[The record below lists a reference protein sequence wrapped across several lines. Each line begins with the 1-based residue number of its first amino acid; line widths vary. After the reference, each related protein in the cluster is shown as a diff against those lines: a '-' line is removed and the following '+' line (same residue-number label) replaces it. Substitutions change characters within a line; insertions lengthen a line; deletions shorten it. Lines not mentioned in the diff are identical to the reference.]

1 MFKHLFL
8 DRNDRS
14 SRANYRNRMKI
25 IAIANQKGGVG
36 KTTTA
41 INLSAGLAQRQQRV
55 LLIDLDP
62 QAYATRGI
70 GHEADGDDSMY
81 HPLLGSCGMEEKIVA
96 SRLANLSIIPSGM
109 DLAGVE
115 IELARMDDH
124 LVRLRRLLTDYKKH
138 DQFDFCILDTPPSL
152 GVLMTSAL
160 AAADEILIPL
170 QCEWFGLEGLAKI
183 VQVIEQIREAGA
195 NPQLTLEGIIMTMY
209 DGRTNLSRQVVEE
222 VSTYFPAQLYN
233 TVIPRSIRI
242 GEAPSH
248 GKTIFEHDPSGNASI
263 AYGNAADEFLTR
275 HKVFAPPATAPA
287 TAPANAHAATVP
299 AADHNATHNDN
310 ATL

>member
-1 MFKHLFL
+1 MVKRDHL
-8 DRNDRS
+8 RS
-14 SRANYRNRMKI
+14 KDPIIVENRMKI

-41 INLSAGLAQRQQRV
+41 INLAAGLAQRQQRV

-62 QAYATRGI
+62 QANASSGI
-70 GHEADGDDSMY
+70 GHETDGDDDYTIY
-81 HPLLGSCGMEEKIVA
+81 HPLLGECGLEEKIVP
-96 SRLANLSIIPSGM
+96 SRIENLSIIPSGM

-124 LVRLRRLLTDYKKH
+124 LVRLRKLLTSYKQQN
-138 DQFDFCILDTPPSL
+138 QFDFCILDTPPSL

-183 VQVIEQIREAGA
+183 VQVIEQIRESGA
-195 NPQLTLEGIIMTMY
+195 NPQIILEGILMTMY

-222 VSTYFPAQLYN
+222 VSNYFPAQLYK

-275 HKVFAPPATAPA
+275 HNVFAPPTDSIP
-287 TAPANAHAATVP
+287 TNTTSV
-299 AADHNATHNDN
+299 
-310 ATL
+310 

>member
-1 MFKHLFL
+1 
-8 DRNDRS
+8 
-14 SRANYRNRMKI
+14 MKI
-25 IAIANQKGGVG
+25 VATANQKGGVG

-41 INLSAGLAQRQQRV
+41 INLSAGLAARGQRV

-62 QAYATRGI
+62 QANATSGLGI
-70 GHEADGDDSMY
+70 EPDGNESMY
-81 HPLLGSCGMEEKIVA
+81 YPLIGQGNMEDKIIPT
-96 SRLANLSIIPSGM
+96 RIPNLSLIPSGM

-124 LVRLRRLLTDYKKH
+124 LVRLRNLLIASKQHSSFDY
-138 DQFDFCILDTPPSL
+138 CIVDTPPSL

-183 VQVIEQIREAGA
+183 VQVIEQIRDAGA
-195 NPQLTLEGIIMTMY
+195 NPNLTLEGIVMTMY

-222 VSTYFPAQLYN
+222 VSTYFAAQLYKS
-233 TVIPRSIRI
+233 VIPRSIRI

-248 GKTIFEHDPSGNASI
+248 GMTIFEHDPNGIGAK
-263 AYGNAADEFLTR
+263 AYGDVADEFLAR
-275 HKVFAPPATAPA
+275 HSV
-287 TAPANAHAATVP
+287 
-299 AADHNATHNDN
+299 
-310 ATL
+310 